1 MQRVMM
7 GELTAVIAHEVRQP
21 LTAVVTNGE
30 FCLRQLTAPAPNL
43 AVVREAVLDIVN
55 DGNRAI
61 AIISRLRALAAK
73 GTPPP
78 VELSIHDL
86 VREVVAVAQHEI
98 DQNTILLRSEIDAD
112 LPAALGDRVQLQQV
126 LVNVVQNSIEAMRS
140 ITGRPREI
148 LIRASRAPEGVRIQ
162 IQDSGPG
169 LDSST
174 ADRIFEPFFTTKR
187 EGFGLGL
194 PISRFIVE
202 SQGGRMWATPIPLGA
217 LFEFTIPTGPVPRG
231 RKRQSYR
238 KYSKDD
244 AS

>member
-1 MQRVMM
+1 MM

-21 LTAVVTNGE
+21 LTAIVTNGE
-30 FCLRQLTAPAPNL
+30 FCLRQLAASVPNL
-43 AVVREAVLDIVN
+43 PEVREAIVDIVN
-55 DGNRAI
+55 DGNRAT
-61 AIISRLRALAAK
+61 AIISRLRALAEK
-73 GTPPP
+73 GVPPP
-78 VELSIHDL
+78 VQLNIHEL
-86 VREVVAVAQHEI
+86 VREVVAVTRHEI

-112 LPAALGDRVQLQQV
+112 LPAAYGDRVQLQQV
-126 LVNVVQNSIEAMRS
+126 LINVVQNSIEAMRS
-140 ITGRPREI
+140 ITDRPREI

-202 SQGGRMWATPIPLGA
+202 SHGGRMWATPSSLGA
-217 LFEFTIPTGPVPRG
+217 LFEFTVPMG
-231 RKRQSYR
+231 RAPRVRERQSYR
-238 KYSKDD
+238 KYSNGD